1 MFYVIVFFW
10 LFRNDLNW
18 FLFLQCS
25 KSVIFH
31 KAVDLIF
38 WKPLPL
44 AHKLWQELFM
54 LGCTWSGYAHFYFH
68 SAQKQHCHNS
78 QSLPT
83 SQYWCGKLFIPQKWN
98 IFPQKW
104 NNSPSLSKVCPL
116 SQKWNNS
123 PSLLNV
129 CSLSRIQIWIKFIVK
144 MKQFSLSFE
153 GLSPLSPKGQ
163 KEARRAAD

>member
-1 MFYVIVFFW
+1 MFPSALDDKELMLMILIRRRKTNLDFKKEIC
-10 LFRNDLNW
+10 DLR
-18 FLFLQCS
+18 LHLPQDS
-25 KSVIFH
+25 RAIKS
-31 KAVDLIF
+31 
-38 WKPLPL
+38 L
-44 AHKLWQELFM
+44 AHRW
-54 LGCTWSGYAHFYFH
+54 G
-68 SAQKQHCHNS
+68 
-78 QSLPT
+78 P
-83 SQYWCGKLFIPQKWN
+83 CGKLFIPQKWN

-104 NNSPSLSKVCPL
+104 NNSPSLSKVCPLSQKWNNSPSLLNVCPL

-153 GLSPLSPKGQ
+153 GLSPLSAKGQ